1 MTGPIVIGY
10 DGSAASER
18 ALREAGAL
26 LAPRPALVVVVY
38 EPGVAFDLML
48 VPSLALEPAPAP
60 IDIRTALEVDRAM
73 YEGAQRLAQQGAELA
88 RRAGLDAQGL
98 VVADEITVAET
109 LVRVADERDAPAIVV
124 GYHAHG
130 ALGELL
136 LGSTSRGVLRRAS
149 RPVVV
154 VRGPGEAAPAGAEA
168 A

>member
-48 VPSLALEPAPAP
+48 VP

-88 RRAGLDAQGL
+88 RRAGLDAQSL

-124 GYHAHG
+124 GYHGHG

-154 VRGPGEAAPAGAEA
+154 VRGPGEAAPAGEEA